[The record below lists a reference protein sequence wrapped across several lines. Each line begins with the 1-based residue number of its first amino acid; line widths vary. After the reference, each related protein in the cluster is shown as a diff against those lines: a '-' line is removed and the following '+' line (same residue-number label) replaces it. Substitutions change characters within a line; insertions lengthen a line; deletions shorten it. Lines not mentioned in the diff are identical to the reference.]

1 MKPISLPTRRV
12 HPGRGRQTGVMLL
25 EALIAILIFSIGILS
40 IVGMQATAIQN
51 MGEAKYRSDAAFL
64 ANQIVADMWGNSTNL
79 AGYAYAGSGTVPPLL
94 LNWMNTAQSKLP
106 GVDVAGKK
114 NLPIITVV
122 NNTVTVTVRWQE
134 GRDLSLAAPPHG
146 YAVVAY
152 INCCL

>member
-1 MKPISLPTRRV
+1 MKSISVPARAPL
-12 HPGRGRQTGVMLL
+12 GRGRQAGVMLL
-25 EALIAILIFSIGILS
+25 EALIAILIFSIGILA

-64 ANQIVADMWGNSTNL
+64 ANQIVADMWSNSTNL
-79 AGYAYAGSGTVPPLL
+79 AGYAYSGSGSVPPLL

-106 GVDVAGKK
+106 GVDVVAKK
-114 NLPIITVV
+114 NLPIITLGA
-122 NNTVTVTVRWQE
+122 NNMVTVTVRWKE
-134 GRDLSLAAPPHG
+134 GRDVTAAVPHG